1 MNTGRYWR
9 VCMYPMLFV
18 REWSLSVC
26 SMWCNMIQEQQQQ
39 QKNKYKKENDDTT
52 NGFVVDLLSQTQSF
66 LLFEIPE
73 KMDGVKFHFFLGH
86 TIVHDRS
93 SSRYRTL
100 LCYFCFFILF
110 VWFCVPPFAVVVCR
124 RADVAVVVS
133 HDGFSLPVVLFRVSV
148 WFVLSSG

>member
-1 MNTGRYWR
+1 MFG
-9 VCMYPMLFV
+9 VV
-18 REWSLSVC
+18 
-26 SMWCNMIQEQQQQ
+26 WCEGCAEP
-39 QKNKYKKENDDTT
+39 KTKTTRKENDDTA

-100 LCYFCFFILF
+100 LGVLFLKILF
-110 VWFCVPPFAVVVCR
+110 VCLCVPPFAAVVCR
-124 RADVAVVVS
+124 RADIGCRCLA
-133 HDGFSLPVVLFRVSV
+133 
-148 WFVLSSG
+148 